1 MNRIF
6 HDRFM
11 NVHLINEETPETKSF
26 SFNWSGEPIE
36 FTPGQFFNVTA
47 ELPDRQRIRRA
58 YSIASSPIDP
68 ELELTVK
75 KMEGG
80 LLSSFLCDDVRTGD
94 SLNIRGPYG
103 RFTLEDDGRRLV
115 FIAAGSGIVPFRS
128 MWRHIR
134 QTGSKTMFSLL
145 YASKSQEHI
154 IYRDEIAQLS
164 KEGYPIAH
172 TLTRNNDPQWKGY
185 SRRIDRDMLI
195 EFVGDFTHPL
205 FYVCGPPDFCN
216 CIVRDLR
223 DLGVQRDRIKTEKY
237 D

>member
-1 MNRIF
+1 
-6 HDRFM
+6 
-11 NVHLINEETPETKSF
+11 
-26 SFNWSGEPIE
+26 
-36 FTPGQFFNVTA
+36 
-47 ELPDRQRIRRA
+47 
-58 YSIASSPIDP
+58 
-68 ELELTVK
+68 
-75 KMEGG
+75 
-80 LLSSFLCDDVRTGD
+80 
-94 SLNIRGPYG
+94 
-103 RFTLEDDGRRLV
+103 
-115 FIAAGSGIVPFRS
+115 
-128 MWRHIR
+128 
-134 QTGSKTMFSLL
+134 MFSLL